1 MLMNAREFLEGKVH
15 RNSIVVNQLKDS
27 QAWGFILED
36 FEAERKRIDDSW
48 ALVDDESKLKELRI
62 AKLATLQVINML
74 SAYEHDLKSAS
85 EQLERANSPEEL
97 SQINYGDQ

>member
-1 MLMNAREFLEGKVH
+1 MLMNSREYLEGKVH

-48 ALVDDESKLKELRI
+48 ALVDD
-62 AKLATLQVINML
+62 V
-74 SAYEHDLKSAS
+74 
-85 EQLERANSPEEL
+85 
-97 SQINYGDQ
+97 